1 MDLDAL
7 NDRLDD
13 LRALRSDLESLQ
25 ERADELDVELDA
37 DAITKR
43 IYTGERMAAMLREA
57 DMEDLKRMYEMMA
70 R

>member
-57 DMEDLKRMYEMMA
+57 DVEDLKRMYEMMA

>member
-13 LRALRSDLESLQ
+13 LRALRSDLESLH

-57 DMEDLKRMYEMMA
+57 DMEDLKWMYEMMV

>member
-37 DAITKR
+37 DAFTMR
-43 IYTGERMAAMLREA
+43 IYTGERMAALLREA